1 MDATMN
7 PSLTKKERCARWSLV
22 AAAAGCLVGRGIA
35 AQTPAQAPSP
45 LGVWRGT
52 STCTVHPSAC
62 HDEIVVYRITR
73 LGSTDSVSMDARKI
87 VNGQEEGMGV
97 FPCHPAASGGQ
108 VTCTMPNGVW
118 RFSVRGDSLV
128 GDLRLPNNVK
138 YRDVRT
144 ARSP

>member
-1 MDATMN
+1 MMHGMDRSFTW
-7 PSLTKKERCARWSLV
+7 KERRARWALIGAVAQCLV
-22 AAAAGCLVGRGIA
+22 AHGIA
-35 AQTPAQAPSP
+35 AQTPAQASSP

-73 LGSTDSVSMDARKI
+73 LGASDSVSMDARKM
-87 VNGQEEGMGV
+87 VNGQEDEMGT
-97 FPCHPAASGGQ
+97 FACHPAPSGGQ
-108 VTCTMPNGVW
+108 LTCTMPNGVW
-118 RFSVRGDSLV
+118 RFTIRSDSLV

-144 ARSP
+144 ARSH